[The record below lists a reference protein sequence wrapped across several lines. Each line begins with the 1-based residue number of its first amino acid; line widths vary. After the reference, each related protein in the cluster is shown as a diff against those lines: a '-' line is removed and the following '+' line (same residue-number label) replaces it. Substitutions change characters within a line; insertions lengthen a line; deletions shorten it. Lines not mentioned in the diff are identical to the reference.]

1 MPTQALG
8 IGSAFANL
16 GKQMFQ
22 GQAMY
27 DKGLNE
33 ATKSRL
39 EQEMLGA
46 RARDFDALAGLNT
59 TKSEQLR
66 QRMQY
71 QTPEFANKIAAGLAG
86 INETQLPDVE
96 AFMSGAAPAPEF
108 FTPEVQ
114 QRFNQGRGAYLA
126 NLGATGDSNAEQMV
140 KAFEL
145 LSKRGDLDRTMANP
159 NQAGNVGQA
168 YAAVEGKPLFHQG
181 ANGAMQLFTGQE
193 QLNDVGHSAAKENI
207 AKAAQAYAAANNQNA
222 TARLHDAQIP
232 EVQSRIDL
240 NKSKMGGQQTMTLPD
255 GTQIVTGGSGKPMPA
270 TALKM
275 QQEELDALGL
285 SGGINDQLAR
295 FAKEIEEGKLQLGPM
310 TNIMAQAR
318 NMVGA
323 SNENSRNLASFQAT
337 LEKMRNDSLRLNKGV
352 QTEGDAQRAWNE
364 MVKNINDPKVV
375 LQRLQEIQSL
385 NDRAIELRRLNVRNI
400 RGNYGLPEIDTTQH
414 RAPNTGNSALSGVP
428 PAAIEHLKSNPK
440 LINAF
445 AAKYGKEAADAI
457 LGRGQ

>member
-33 ATKSRL
+33 ASKSRL

-46 RARDFDALAGLNT
+46 RARDFDAQAGLNT
-59 TKSEQLR
+59 TKAEQLK

-96 AFMSGAAPAPEF
+96 AFMNGSAPAPEF

-114 QRFNQGRGAYLA
+114 QRFNQGRGAHLA
-126 NLGATGDSNAEQMV
+126 NLGATGDTSAAELV
-140 KAFEL
+140 KAFDL

-159 NQAGNVGQA
+159 AQAGNVGQA

-181 ANGAMQLFTGQE
+181 ANGTMQNFTGVE
-193 QLNDVGHSAAKENI
+193 NINEVGRSAAKENI

-222 TARLHDAQIP
+222 TAKLHESQIP

-240 NKSKMGGQQTMTLPD
+240 NRSKIGANVVNPD
-255 GTQIVTGGSGKPMPA
+255 GSITTPKGKPIKLSA
-270 TALKM
+270 TSEKELFEADDNIQAAKNVVGILEEALSMNDKAYSGYGAKMRATLRSNLPGESEAANATVNLDNMMTGQALESLKM
-275 QQEELDALGL
+275 VF
-285 SGGINDQLAR
+285 GGM
-295 FAKEIEEGKLQLGPM
+295 P
-310 TNIMAQAR
+310 
-318 NMVGA
+318 
-323 SNENSRNLASFQAT
+323 
-337 LEKMRNDSLRLNKGV
+337 
-352 QTEGDAQRAWNE
+352 TEGERKILLEMQASADKTPQQRKDIIA
-364 MVKNINDPKVV
+364 
-375 LQRLQEIQSL
+375 
-385 NDRAIELRRLNVRNI
+385 RAI
-400 RGNYGLPEIDTTQH
+400 
-414 RAPNTGNSALSGVP
+414 
-428 PAAIEHLKSNPK
+428 K
-440 LINAF
+440 
-445 AAKYGKEAADAI
+445 AAKNRAVFNTNKANALRSGTYNVLNPQGQAQEPSIDDLLKKYG
-457 LGRGQ
+457 G